1 MFGYDKYFLTAKKQI
16 VYDMN
21 DLNNRNMPMSGVL
34 AQNSRRKNAFLS
46 DTLMFRIASTLPT
59 FLLASFE
66 EIGDFVASRKAWEL
80 ASLANRYRP
89 MLRYNDEWG
98 KPTEKLEIHSS
109 YKALQQY
116 SRQAGLVT
124 SLWENTSSENGI
136 RYQARAIRLALSA
149 SLETGHLNEVIITSA
164 AIAVLISDVELFKKW
179 QNALLSRQYDL
190 SSKPVN
196 SKKAASLTCAF
207 DDFEKHEKHS
217 FNFPSVKKISFDE
230 KMGRDLYRLNVVKTN
245 VINPIVD
252 GYLVSA
258 ELDGHLSCF
267 LVPRMQENGA
277 LNGSISIRHL
287 ILRSGETSTPEG
299 IVEFQGSCGWLLG
312 NAGEGIKVIKDIET
326 MMRFDQSVVSA
337 GVLRAALQF
346 AIDFFRQKM
355 PNQPLSPLT
364 ERIFADIALDIAA
377 AQALV
382 LRLARAFDNAAND
395 RSEAAFARIMTPI
408 IAYHVSQLVVPIIGE
423 IIAQL
428 GIESFIEDNPLS
440 QMLCN
445 GPARIVRNTS
455 ANQLVKDAILIAEK
469 APGLFQKLL
478 EKTALDIG
486 PAGPRAI
493 EIIKSAAE
501 MASANEGAG
510 RFFVEQVAYAV
521 AAASLRSTDIEHVAS
536 AYMESRLGGQWRSSY
551 GMLIA
556 RYNAGLLLN
565 VLYPSI

>member
-1 MFGYDKYFLTAKKQI
+1 
-16 VYDMN
+16 
-21 DLNNRNMPMSGVL
+21 MSAVS
-34 AQNSRRKNAFLS
+34 AQNVRRKNTFLS
-46 DTLMFRIASTLPT
+46 DTLMFRIASTLPK
-59 FLLASFE
+59 FLLTSFE
-66 EIGDFVASRKAWEL
+66 EIGDFVASREAWEH
-80 ASLANRYRP
+80 SFLANRYRP
-89 MLRYNDEWG
+89 VLRYNDEWG
-98 KPTEKLEIHSS
+98 LTTEKLEIHSS
-109 YKALQQY
+109 YQALQKY

-124 SLWENTSSENGI
+124 SLWENTSSENGV

-149 SLETGHLNEVIITSA
+149 SLETGHLNEIIITSA

-179 QNALLSRQYDL
+179 QNVLLSRQYDL
-190 SSKPVN
+190 SSKPIN
-196 SKKAASLTCAF
+196 SKKAASLTFAF
-207 DDFEKHEKHS
+207 DDVEQREKYS

-230 KMGRDLYRLNVVKTN
+230 NIGRDLYRLNVVKTN
-245 VINPIVD
+245 VINPIAD

-267 LVPRMQENGA
+267 FVPRIQENGA
-277 LNGSISIRHL
+277 LNGIISVRHL
-287 ILRSGETSTPEG
+287 VQRSGEALTPEG
-299 IVEFQGSCGWLLG
+299 VVGFQGCYGWLLG
-312 NAGEGIKVIKDIET
+312 NVGEGIKVIKDIET

-346 AIDFFRQKM
+346 GIDFFRQKM
-355 PNQPLSPLT
+355 PDQALPPLT

-408 IAYHVSQLVVPIIGE
+408 ISYHVSQLVIPIIGE

-428 GIESFIEDNPLS
+428 GIESFVEGNPLS

-445 GPARIVRNTS
+445 GPARIVRNS
-455 ANQLVKDAILIAEK
+455 SSNQLVKDAILIAEK

-478 EKTALDIG
+478 EKIALDIG

-493 EIIKSAAE
+493 EIIKSAVE
-501 MASANEGAG
+501 MVSTNEGAG
-510 RFFVEQVAYAV
+510 RFFVEQVAYA
-521 AAASLRSTDIEHVAS
+521 AAAAALRSTDIEHVAN

-556 RYNAGLLLN
+556 RYNAGHLLN

>member
-1 MFGYDKYFLTAKKQI
+1 
-16 VYDMN
+16 
-21 DLNNRNMPMSGVL
+21 MSAVS
-34 AQNSRRKNAFLS
+34 AQNNRRKNAFLS
-46 DTLMFRIASTLPT
+46 DTLMFRIASTLPK

-66 EIGDFVASRKAWEL
+66 EIGDFVASPEAWEL
-80 ASLANRYRP
+80 SSLANRHQP
-89 MLRYNDEWG
+89 VLLYNDNWG
-98 KPTEKLEIHSS
+98 QPIEKLEIHSS
-109 YKALQQY
+109 YQALQQY

-124 SLWENTSSENGI
+124 SLWENTPSENGV

-149 SLETGHLNEVIITSA
+149 GLETGHLNEVITTSA
-164 AIAVLISDVELFKKW
+164 AIAALISDVELFRKW
-179 QNALLSRQYDL
+179 QNVLLSRQYDV

-207 DDFEKHEKHS
+207 DDVEQREKYS
-217 FNFPSVKKISFDE
+217 FNSPSVRKVSFDE

-267 LVPRMQENGA
+267 LVPRLQENGA
-277 LNGSISIRHL
+277 FNGTISIRHL
-287 ILRSGETSTPEG
+287 VQRSGESVTPEG
-299 IVEFQGSCGWLLG
+299 VVDFQGSYGWLLG
-312 NAGEGIKVIKDIET
+312 NIGEGLKVIKDIET
-326 MMRFDQSVVSA
+326 MMRFDQSVISA
-337 GVLRAALQF
+337 GVLRSALQF
-346 AIDFFRQKM
+346 GIDFFRQKT
-355 PNQPLSPLT
+355 PDQPLPPLT
-364 ERIFADIALDIAA
+364 ERIFADIALDVSA

-382 LRLARAFDNAAND
+382 LRLAQAFDNAASD

-428 GIESFIEDNPLS
+428 GIESFIEGNPLS
-440 QMLCN
+440 QMLNN
-445 GPARIVRNTS
+445 GPARIVRNIS

-478 EKTALDIG
+478 EKIAFDIG
-486 PAGPRAI
+486 PAGPRTI
-493 EIIKSAAE
+493 EIIKSAVE
-501 MASANEGAG
+501 MALANEGAG
-510 RFFVEQVAYAV
+510 RFFVEQVAYA
-521 AAASLRSTDIEHVAS
+521 AAAAALRSTDIEHVTN

-556 RYNAGLLLN
+556 RYNAGHLLN
-565 VLYPSI
+565 ILYPSI

>member
-1 MFGYDKYFLTAKKQI
+1 
-16 VYDMN
+16 MN
-21 DLNNRNMPMSGVL
+21 DLNNRNVPMS
-34 AQNSRRKNAFLS
+34 APSTRNARRKNTFLS
-46 DTLMFRIASTLPT
+46 DTLMFRIASTLPK

-66 EIGDFVASRKAWEL
+66 EIGDFVANREAWEL
-80 ASLANRYRP
+80 SSLANRYRP
-89 MLRYNDEWG
+89 VLHFNDEWG

-109 YKALQQY
+109 YHALQKY

-124 SLWENTSSENGI
+124 SLWENTTLENGV

-149 SLETGHLNEVIITSA
+149 GLETGHLNEVVVTSA
-164 AIAVLISDVELFKKW
+164 TIAVLISDIELFKQW
-179 QNALLSRQYDL
+179 QNVLLSRQYDL
-190 SSKPVN
+190 SFKPIN

-207 DDFEKHEKHS
+207 DDVEKHS
-217 FNFPSVKKISFDE
+217 SHFSSVKKISFDE
-230 KMGRDLYRLNVVKTN
+230 KKERDLYCLNIVKTN

-267 LVPRMQENGA
+267 LIPRVQENGA
-277 LNGSISIRHL
+277 LNGTISIRHL
-287 ILRSGETSTPEG
+287 VQRPGETLTPEG
-299 IVEFQGSCGWLLG
+299 VVEFQGSCGWLLG
-312 NAGEGIKVIKDIET
+312 EVGEGLKVIKDIET
-326 MMRFDQSVVSA
+326 MMRFDQSVISA
-337 GVLRAALQF
+337 GVLRSALQF
-346 AIDFFRQKM
+346 GIDFFRQKM
-355 PNQPLSPLT
+355 PNQSLPPLT

-408 IAYHVSQLVVPIIGE
+408 IAYHVSQLVVPILGE

-428 GIESFIEDNPLS
+428 GIESFVEDNPLA
-440 QMLCN
+440 QMLRN
-445 GPARIVRNTS
+445 GPARIVRNSS
-455 ANQLVKDAILIAEK
+455 ANKLVKDAILIAEK

-478 EKTALDIG
+478 EKIAVDIG

-493 EIIKSAAE
+493 EIIKSAVE

-510 RFFVEQVAYAV
+510 RFFVEQVAYA
-521 AAASLRSTDIEHVAS
+521 AAAAALHSTEIEHVAN

-556 RYNAGLLLN
+556 RYNAGHLLN
-565 VLYPSI
+565 ILYPFI

>member
-1 MFGYDKYFLTAKKQI
+1 
-16 VYDMN
+16 
-21 DLNNRNMPMSGVL
+21 MSTVS
-34 AQNSRRKNAFLS
+34 AQNVRRKNAFLS
-46 DTLMFRIASTLPT
+46 DTLMFRIASTLPK
-59 FLLASFE
+59 FLLTSFE
-66 EIGDFVASRKAWEL
+66 EIGDFVASREAWEYS
-80 ASLANRYRP
+80 SLANRYRP
-89 MLRYNDEWG
+89 VLRYNDEWG
-98 KPTEKLEIHSS
+98 RPTEKLEIHSS
-109 YKALQQY
+109 YQALQQY
-116 SRQAGLVT
+116 SRQAGLAT
-124 SLWENTSSENGI
+124 SLWENTPSENGV

-179 QNALLSRQYDL
+179 QNVLLSRQYDL

-196 SKKAASLTCAF
+196 SKKAASLTFAF
-207 DDFEKHEKHS
+207 DDVEQREKYS

-245 VINPIVD
+245 VINPIAD

-267 LVPRMQENGA
+267 FVPRIQENGA
-277 LNGSISIRHL
+277 LNGIISVHHL
-287 ILRSGETSTPEG
+287 MQRSGESLTPEG
-299 IVEFQGSCGWLLG
+299 GVSFQGCYGWLLG
-312 NAGEGIKVIKDIET
+312 NVGEGIKVIKDIET
-326 MMRFDQSVVSA
+326 MMRFDYSVVSA

-346 AIDFFRQKM
+346 GIDFFRQKM
-355 PNQPLSPLT
+355 PHQPLPPLT

-382 LRLARAFDNAAND
+382 LRLARAFDNAANG

-408 IAYHVSQLVVPIIGE
+408 ISYHVSQLVIPIIGE

-428 GIESFIEDNPLS
+428 GIESFVEGNPLS

-445 GPARIVRNTS
+445 GPARIVRNSS

-478 EKTALDIG
+478 EKIALDIG

-493 EIIKSAAE
+493 EIIKSAVE
-501 MASANEGAG
+501 MVSANEGAG
-510 RFFVEQVAYAV
+510 RFFVEQVAYA
-521 AAASLRSTDIEHVAS
+521 AAAAALRSTDIEHVAN

-556 RYNAGLLLN
+556 RYNAGHLLN